1 MAPTVSADYRDIFL
15 SHRGVDKDLVRRIA
29 GAIEAESWQDRSL
42 LTWLDEAEIPFG
54 GSIPGHIDK
63 GLSNSRF
70 FAACMSPN
78 YFTGGSGWTDAEWHA
93 AIHQDPDN
101 RRGRIVPL
109 LLMDTPVIP
118 PLLRHLK
125 AVDLRGT
132 RFDAG
137 VNELL
142 AVLREQPIPRPASIR
157 GSLIPSDSRASRAIL
172 LAERTIPDADPDV
185 SAEFLYSNLLSI
197 ERLPK
202 FVYSAALLKLFVKE
216 LGTTEPT
223 WVKSAIKQR
232 IRDNY
237 ERRGVPNTQRFMP
250 AFRIVGNRVETFHDL
265 EDSESVFADF
275 IARDDLVPLDVTEEL
290 ADEDRARIVVSLI
303 RMSLGR
309 HLYSAGLLE
318 DSTQVGRYFFAPAE
332 DGGERRVE
340 WTPRVRRAA
349 RTVAKPYVRDGK
361 TLYWLHQ
368 GARFNI
374 LTLGARSF
382 LKIEPTWVLTSNGR
396 EPIGGPRVAKI
407 VNRWTSPERNLQVSY
422 HVRFWI
428 HTLRRK
434 RKGPT
439 ISIAAGDQTIELALS
454 PAIVQQAYGIAG
466 DLKDM
471 ERALD
476 DEAFELEA
484 EVAAQIEELDAA
496 LESGE
501 DEDTLAPEFEPAEN
515 TEGGEDA
522 DGEQD
527 SDATRGEADAGG
539 AP

>member
-1 MAPTVSADYRDIFL
+1 MSSAVSTDYRDIFL
-15 SHRGVDKDLVRRIA
+15 SHSSADKVMVRRIA
-29 GAIEAESWQDRSL
+29 AAIEEE
-42 LTWLDEAEIPFG
+42 TWNARRMLAWFAEAEIPFG

-78 YFTGGSGWTDAEWHA
+78 YFAGNSGWTDAEWHA
-93 AIHQDPDN
+93 ALHQDPDN

-109 LLMDTPVIP
+109 LLTDTPVIP

-142 AVLREQPIPRPASIR
+142 AVLREQPLPRPASVR

-172 LAERTIPDADPDV
+172 IAERTIPDADPDV
-185 SAEFLYSNLLSI
+185 STELLYSNLLPI

-202 FVYSAALLKLFVKE
+202 FVYSGAIRKTLTTE
-216 LGTTEPT
+216 LGTTQPT
-223 WVKSAIKQR
+223 WLKSAIKQR
-232 IRDNY
+232 IRDSY
-237 ERRGVPNTQRFMP
+237 ESRSVPEQQRFMP
-250 AFRIVGNRVETFHDL
+250 AFRVVGDRLETFHDL
-265 EDSESVFADF
+265 EDAESLFAD
-275 IARDDLVPLDVTEEL
+275 IVDKDDVVPVDVKDEF
-290 ADEDRARIVVSLI
+290 ADPDRARIVVSLI
-303 RMSLGR
+303 NMAISR
-309 HLYSAGLLE
+309 HLYGAGLIE
-318 DSTQVGRYFFAPAE
+318 DSTQLGRFFFAPSD
-332 DGGERRVE
+332 DGGERKIE
-340 WTPRVRRAA
+340 WVPRARRSV

-368 GARFNI
+368 AARLGV

-396 EPIGGPRVAKI
+396 DPIGGARVTKI
-407 VNRWTSPERNLQVSY
+407 VNRWTTPERNLQVSY

-439 ISIAAGDQTIELALS
+439 ITILVGDQTIELATS
-454 PAIVQQAYGIAG
+454 SAIVQQAYGIAG

-476 DEAFELEA
+476 DEVYELEA
-484 EVAAQIEELDAA
+484 EVAAQIEDLDAA
-496 LESGE
+496 LES
-501 DEDTLAPEFEPAEN
+501 DAEDTLIPEFDPDEPVAED
-515 TEGGEDA
+515 DA
-522 DGEQD
+522 PGRHNDRE
-527 SDATRGEADAGG
+527 RERF
-539 AP
+539 P